1 MMGKKRTKDTTKKKD
16 VTIDTDGIILCLFYY
31 LFAMLRH
38 ISIFQIIRDIATI
51 CWNKEY
57 NKGNKLDRNS
67 DEYIKKWNKHKPFVY
82 KSIFPEIWL
91 LANLLF
97 GILGIILW
105 RCMNCNVL
113 KWIYTLYAF
122 ERIFEIFVYQV
133 NVMFFDPLKNY
144 GEGYYISSEIRS
156 IIMVI
161 LNLIEYIIYF
171 TIIYLQFGDAGSV
184 LGAIRSSFNIITGLE
199 LSIDGKSSVWILIGY
214 FEAIIGIFMNII
226 CIARFMSLLPSV
238 DMKDTKK

>member
-156 IIMVI
+156 IIKVI
-161 LNLIEYIIYF
+161 LNLIEYIIY
-171 TIIYLQFGDAGSV
+171 
-184 LGAIRSSFNIITGLE
+184 SS
-199 LSIDGKSSVWILIGY
+199 
-214 FEAIIGIFMNII
+214 
-226 CIARFMSLLPSV
+226 IAQW
-238 DMKDTKK
+238 